1 MSFLFATFPV
11 PLWFL
16 IFAFGCAAPL
26 WIKWYKIFHKKII
39 VGKLLKSD
47 FFESEEVSFEEDISV
62 FQKATDNWNA
72 SAEHERKTEKLKKS
86 KREHDASSVEQP
98 YVKIVLKTL
107 SLNGDAGMLIQ
118 SIADKLEIKS
128 NEIKSSLAYLEENEF
143 VEVVTAG
150 SGVKYY
156 LSKRGKKYCI
166 KRGYI
171 SE

>member
-1 MSFLFATFPV
+1 MSFLFTTFPV

-26 WIKWYKIFHKKII
+26 WIKWYKLFHRKII
-39 VGKLLKSD
+39 VNKILKSD
-47 FFESEEVSFEEDISV
+47 FFDSEDEVFEEDNSI

-72 SAEHERKTEKLKKS
+72 SVEHERESEKLKKS
-86 KREHDASSVEQP
+86 KSKHEASSVAQP

-107 SLNGDAGMLIQ
+107 SLHGDAGMLIQ

-128 NEIKSSLAYLEENEF
+128 NEIKSSLVYLEENEF
-143 VEVVTAG
+143 VEAVTTG

-156 LSKRGKKYCI
+156 LSARGKKYCI

>member
-16 IFAFGCAAPL
+16 IFALACAAPL
-26 WIKWYKIFHKKII
+26 WIKWYKWFHKKII
-39 VGKLLKSD
+39 VGKILKSD
-47 FFESEEVSFEEDISV
+47 FFESELEPFEEDNSL

-72 SAEHERKTEKLKKS
+72 SVEHNLKTEKLKKS
-86 KREHDASSVEQP
+86 KREHEATSAEQP

-107 SLNGDAGMLIQ
+107 ALNGDAGMLNQ

-128 NEIKSSLAYLEENEF
+128 NEIKSSLAYLEENDF
-143 VEVVTAG
+143 VEAVTTG

-156 LSKRGKKYCI
+156 LAARGKKYCI

-171 SE
+171 VE

>member
-16 IFAFGCAAPL
+16 IFAFACAAPL

-39 VGKLLKSD
+39 VGKVLKSD
-47 FFESEEVSFEEDISV
+47 FFNPKEDIPEDISV

-72 SAEHERKTEKLKKS
+72 NVKHDLKTAELKKS
-86 KREHDASSVEQP
+86 KSKHDASSVDQP

-107 SLNGDAGMLIQ
+107 AINGDAGRLIQ

-128 NEIKSSLAYLEENEF
+128 NEIKSSLSYLEENEF
-143 VEVVTAG
+143 VEAVATG

-156 LSKRGKKYCI
+156 LAARGKKYCI

>member
-1 MSFLFATFPV
+1 MSFLFTTFPI

-16 IFAFGCAAPL
+16 VFAFACAAPL
-26 WIKWYKIFHKKII
+26 WINWYKIFYKKVI
-39 VGKLLKSD
+39 VGKLYKNE
-47 FFESEEVSFEEDISV
+47 FFESEEVIFEDESSL

-72 SAEHERKTEKLKKS
+72 SVEHDREKENLKKS
-86 KREHDASSVEQP
+86 KRQHDAQSADQP

-128 NEIKSSLAYLEENEF
+128 NEIKSSLAYLEDNDF
-143 VEVVTAG
+143 VEAVTTSSG
-150 SGVKYY
+150 SKYY
-156 LSKRGKKYCI
+156 LSSRGKKYCI

-171 SE
+171 SA